1 MMKLTLT
8 NNQNH
13 AVPLMSDQG
22 DGFAVELPPSEAYE
36 FDGPYT
42 VAVIGNK
49 PSVTEQ
55 IKTGVAVIAETVK
68 RIVAAWQGHN
78 NSTTSHEG
86 AAVNVTIINNGE
98 KAIRVVLGDGTKDA
112 TVPGQ
117 GERYEATAW
126 GYVEL
131 RELGD
136 VATDPNQHEAA

>member
-1 MMKLTLT
+1 MKLTLT

-13 AVPLMSDQG
+13 AVPIMSAEDK
-22 DGFAVELPPSEAYE
+22 GFADELPPSEAYN
-36 FDGPYT
+36 FDGPTT
-42 VAVIGNK
+42 VLIIGNK

-55 IKTGVAVIAETVK
+55 IEQGLKTIAATVK
-68 RIVAAWQGHN
+68 KLLTAWMAKN
-78 NSTTSHEG
+78 NSLALPEG

-98 KAIRVVLGDGTKDA
+98 KAVRVILGDGTTDA
-112 TVPGQ
+112 TVAGQ

-136 VATDPNQHEAA
+136 VAVDPNQHEAA